1 MSILL
6 YYKADKPQVS
16 EAFMKAVMGCG
27 VVFLITMLLDFLA
40 VSYVKYLQS
49 TDNWYWKYA
58 GFIDTYG
65 TVFQINYWL
74 SRLSYLSFFIGL
86 MPILLKK
93 GKYLALT
100 FLFILTTAY
109 SIFNYFY
116 PDTLKLQFTPEAY
129 NVSCLIIHIIYL
141 VLIFVSY
148 FLIYQTSKDDYSK
161 IAGRLLIIAG
171 TIDIINIVA
180 YAIMFTIDSSNFID
194 RFSSIIDL
202 FKLYYSYMSTPIYI
216 VAVAFLI
223 YQIKKI
229 IDNNI
234 ELI

>member
-1 MSILL
+1 MNLR
-6 YYKADKPQVS
+6 
-16 EAFMKAVMGCG
+16 F
-27 VVFLITMLLDFLA
+27 
-40 VSYVKYLQS
+40 
-49 TDNWYWKYA
+49 
-58 GFIDTYG
+58 
-65 TVFQINYWL
+65 
-74 SRLSYLSFFIGL
+74 
-86 MPILLKK
+86 
-93 GKYLALT
+93 ALT